1 MNFGDWQ
8 SSVAWLAMAVG
19 RLDLASAVA
28 RRGRTR
34 EGGGSTR
41 RGEGEHG
48 SEEGAR
54 DRPNE
59 TKSAQC
65 GFHLGFTVL
74 ETSPER
80 FCGDETGF
88 ISLLLNFGLFWH
100 SF

>member
-28 RRGRTR
+28 RRR
-34 EGGGSTR
+34 
-41 RGEGEHG
+41 EHG

-54 DRPNE
+54 DRPDE

-65 GFHLGFTVL
+65 GFHHGFTVL
-74 ETSPER
+74 ETSAR
-80 FCGDETGF
+80 GF
-88 ISLLLNFGLFWH
+88 MGMKRVSSLSN
-100 SF
+100 